1 MKTPEQKQ
9 HEWQGLTID
18 ELRMMR
24 AQALLR
30 REVGKVQ
37 MMQTI
42 EGMRTRVND
51 NVVSGLLF
59 NDRTIGRLKTA
70 DYMFL
75 GWRISRL
82 MLKMWRKK

>member
-51 NVVSGLLF
+51 NGVRGLLF